1 MLTLKKHSNAELFL
15 SHSKYQMKS
24 TDIILL
30 VFPQGHRL
38 SHAKLLILEL
48 FENSYC
54 CNHRKCM
61 ENRLLNMLYVLV
73 QLLRDYRD
81 TCALI
86 GRGLHLVMLLSLS
99 KRLLHVVRRAE
110 FQNGCLVFCQCF

>member
-1 MLTLKKHSNAELFL
+1 
-15 SHSKYQMKS
+15 
-24 TDIILL
+24 
-30 VFPQGHRL
+30 
-38 SHAKLLILEL
+38 
-48 FENSYC
+48 
-54 CNHRKCM
+54 
-61 ENRLLNMLYVLV
+61 MLYVLV

-81 TCALI
+81 ICALI